1 MLPSEVK
8 EYLETHR
15 QEHLDRL
22 CTLLRFPS
30 ISSQSNH
37 DVDCL
42 SCAEYIL
49 DHLRRLGFSARL
61 EPWKRH
67 PMIIARSSGDIAP
80 ADAPTLLV
88 YAHYDVQ
95 PPDPVELWTNPP
107 FEPTIRDGAVYARG
121 AADDKG
127 LLLTTVHAAEAF
139 IRTIGKLPLN
149 ILFFFEGD
157 EETGSPDLEEFI
169 SRFADDLR
177 ADFALV
183 VDLGFFAPDV
193 PSVIIGLRGLIYL
206 EMKIDGPAHD
216 LHSGEHGGAV
226 VNPINALAKII
237 AQMHD
242 EQGRV
247 TLPGFYD
254 DVAEPSQ
261 QELTD
266 WQRLPFSEEEY
277 AKKVGVEPVGGEKD
291 RTLLERIWSRPTLDC
306 NGIIG
311 GYYGPGAKTVLPAW
325 ASTKISM
332 RLVPNQLPEKVI
344 EAFNQFVASHCPEGV
359 KASVNVISQS
369 RPLLISPDSAAVDV
383 VRRSLQEAFSAQP
396 VLTRAGG
403 SVPVAEMI
411 QRILKIEPVV
421 TGFMLPDNNI
431 HAPDEHFQLEQ
442 YYKGTVAMAAMFQ
455 NFSQL

>member
-1 MLPSEVK
+1 M
-8 EYLETHR
+8 
-15 QEHLDRL
+15 
-22 CTLLRFPS
+22 
-30 ISSQSNH
+30 
-37 DVDCL
+37 
-42 SCAEYIL
+42 
-49 DHLRRLGFSARL
+49 
-61 EPWKRH
+61 
-67 PMIIARSSGDIAP
+67 
-80 ADAPTLLV
+80 
-88 YAHYDVQ
+88 
-95 PPDPVELWTNPP
+95 
-107 FEPTIRDGAVYARG
+107 
-121 AADDKG
+121 
-127 LLLTTVHAAEAF
+127 LLTTVHAAEAF

-157 EETGSPDLEEFI
+157 EETGSPDLEGFI
-169 SRFADDLR
+169 SRFADNLR

-206 EMKIDGPAHD
+206 EMKLDGPAHD

-226 VNPINALAKII
+226 VNPINALARII

-254 DVAEPSQ
+254 DVAEPSE
-261 QELTD
+261 QELAD

-277 AKKVGVEPVGGEKD
+277 AKRVGVEPVGGEKD
-291 RTLLERIWSRPTLDC
+291 RTVLERIWSRPTLDC

-311 GYYGPGAKTVLPAW
+311 GYCGPGAKTVLPAW
-325 ASTKISM
+325 ANAKISM

-344 EAFNQFVASHCPEGV
+344 EAFNQFVASHCPDGV
-359 KASVNVISQS
+359 KASINVISQS

-383 VRRSLQEAFSAQP
+383 VRRSLQEAFSARP

-442 YYKGTVAMAAMFQ
+442 YYKGTVATAAMFQ

>member
-15 QEHLDRL
+15 QEHLERL
-22 CTLLRFPS
+22 STLLRFPS
-30 ISSQSNH
+30 ISSQDNH
-37 DVDCL
+37 NVDCL
-42 SCAEYIL
+42 ACAEYL
-49 DHLRRLGFSARL
+49 VDYLQRLGFSTRL
-61 EPWKRH
+61 ESWKKH
-67 PMIIARSSGDIAP
+67 PIILARSSDDIAP
-80 ADAPTLLV
+80 ADAPTILV

-107 FEPTIRDGAVYARG
+107 FEPTIRDGSIYARG

-127 LLLTTVHAAEAF
+127 LLLATVHAAEAF
-139 IRTIGKLPLN
+139 VRTIGKLPLN

-157 EETGSPDLEEFI
+157 EETGSPGLEEFV
-169 SRFADDLR
+169 SDFAEELR
-177 ADFALV
+177 ADYALV
-183 VDLGFFAPDV
+183 VDLGFFAPGV
-193 PSVIIGLRGLIYL
+193 PTVITALRGLIYL
-206 EMKIDGPAHD
+206 EMKLDGPAHD

-226 VNPINALAKII
+226 VNPINALARII

-254 DVAEPSQ
+254 DVAEPSE

-277 AKKVGVEPVGGEKD
+277 AKRVGVEPVGGEKG
-291 RTLLERIWSRPTLDC
+291 RTVLERIWSRPTLDC

-311 GYYGPGAKTVLPAW
+311 GYHGPGAKTVLPAW
-325 ASTKISM
+325 ASSKISM

-344 EAFNQFVASHCPEGV
+344 EAFDQFVASHCPAGV
-359 KASVNVISQS
+359 KASINVTSQS
-369 RPLLISPDSAAVDV
+369 RPLLIRPDNPAVGA
-383 VRRSLQEAFSAQP
+383 VRKALEEAFSAKAM
-396 VLTRAGG
+396 LTRAGG

-411 QRILKIEPVV
+411 QRIIKVEPVV

-442 YYKGTVAMAAMFQ
+442 YYKGTIAMAAMFQ
-455 NFSQL
+455 NFSKL